1 MVLIFN
7 PTIQGATNIPLHRY
21 SNMSEK
27 KIRFWKPIHH
37 SHFLKVIVASLLIFN
52 PVQTSG
58 AEKISFNRDI
68 RSILSANCFSCH
80 GPDEKSRE
88 AELRLDTKQGALAD
102 LGGYR
107 ALEPG
112 KADDSELILRIE
124 SDDPDEVMPPPDSGH
139 ELTEKDR
146 KILRQWVDAGGD
158 YQTHWSFEKP
168 LKAPLPIT
176 NKKDWA
182 LHQLDSFILNQL
194 EAEGI
199 KPSADSERHSW
210 IRRVSLDL
218 TGLPPSIEEADAFA
232 TDKTEEAHEK
242 VVSRLLGS
250 KAFGEHWARMW
261 LDLARFADTKG
272 YEKDRHRDVWRYRD
286 WVIDAF
292 NRDMPFDQFTAEQL
306 AGDLLPEPTAEQM
319 LATAFHRNTMEN
331 DEGGTDNEE
340 FRVAAV
346 KDRVDT
352 TVQVWMGLTMGCA
365 KCHSHKY
372 DPISIE
378 DYYSFYAV
386 FNQTEDAD
394 RITPVMPFPTEVQSS
409 ELKELENKAS
419 SLNQRIAV
427 KPDGFEDA
435 LAKWKKQLT
444 EEPLWKPLKI
454 LKVKSKKNVAL
465 KQAKN
470 GTLSVEKEN
479 PDKDTWV
486 LTLEVP
492 EGKPLTAIRIDSFP
506 KKKGGKWKD
515 KNVALRELT
524 VEWSE
529 VGKSPVPLPLK
540 NPRADFSQRGWEV
553 AKAIDGKTNAGW
565 AFSPKASDPH
575 AAVFDLAKP
584 VSGGQLRLTLE
595 QEYGQGLLFE
605 KFRLSASVYPTKW
618 LSPEI
623 DPMRNVD
630 LLFEEVEY
638 PQTRELHAQLKT
650 TRDKVNKLKN
660 SFSKTPVMRELPAN
674 RHRDNRIHNRGNFL
688 DQGEKV
694 PPAVPELF
702 GKLPDGASADR
713 LGVARWLMDKD
724 NPLTARVMVNR
735 IWARLFGKGLVETEE
750 DFGSQGL
757 MPSHPELLDWLAVD
771 YRENGWSLK
780 KLLKTIVLSRT
791 YRQSSSMSSKSIA
804 ADPTNRL
811 LGRGPR
817 FRLSAE
823 VVRDQSL
830 VSSGLLTRKIG
841 GPSVMPPQP
850 PGVWKSTYSGE
861 RWKNA
866 TGPDRY
872 RRGLYTYLKRTSP
885 HPAMTTF
892 DAGSGEVCQIRRI
905 RTNTPLQA
913 LITLN
918 DEAYLE
924 ASGALAGLMQK
935 SSNELA
941 QQITFGFRRVL
952 TRPPT
957 PEELKRL
964 TELYQQLKP
973 EFPQKKDFLS
983 AAKLDEGDPSMVAL
997 ASVLL
1002 NLDET
1007 LMKP

>member
-1 MVLIFN
+1 MN
-7 PTIQGATNIPLHRY
+7 G
-21 SNMSEK
+21 MS
-27 KIRFWKPIHH
+27 P
-37 SHFLKVIVASLLIFN
+37 S
-52 PVQTSG
+52 Q
-58 AEKISFNRDI
+58 D
-68 RSILSANCFSCH
+68 
-80 GPDEKSRE
+80 
-88 AELRLDTKQGALAD
+88 AD
-102 LGGYR
+102 GYR
-107 ALEPG
+107 
-112 KADDSELILRIE
+112 
-124 SDDPDEVMPPPDSGH
+124 
-139 ELTEKDR
+139 
-146 KILRQWVDAGGD
+146 
-158 YQTHWSFEKP
+158 
-168 LKAPLPIT
+168 
-176 NKKDWA
+176 
-182 LHQLDSFILNQL
+182 
-194 EAEGI
+194 
-199 KPSADSERHSW
+199 W

-218 TGLPPSIEEADAFA
+218 TGLPPTLEEADAFVD
-232 TDKTEEAHEK
+232 DKSGKTYEK
-242 VVSRLLGS
+242 VVDRLLAS
-250 KAFGEHWARMW
+250 SAYGEHWARMW

-292 NRDMPFDQFTAEQL
+292 NRDMPFDQFTIEQL
-306 AGDLLPEPTAEQM
+306 AGDLLPEPSTDQM

-372 DPISIE
+372 DPISIK
-378 DYYSFYAV
+378 DYYSLYAV

-394 RITPVMPFPTEVQSS
+394 RVTPVMSFPTPEQSAGM
-409 ELKELENKAS
+409 KELEDEIAS
-419 SLNQRIAV
+419 LKDRIKS
-427 KPDGFEDA
+427 KPDGFPEA
-435 LAKWKKQLT
+435 LANWKKKL
-444 EEPLWKPLKI
+444 EKNPLWRPLKL
-454 LKVKSKKNVAL
+454 LKVESKRKVSL
-465 KQAKN
+465 SQSKN
-470 GTLSVEKEN
+470 GTLSVDKEN
-479 PDKDTWV
+479 PEKDTWT
-486 LTLEVP
+486 LTLRVP
-492 EGKPLTAIRIDSFP
+492 EGKPLRAIRIDALP
-506 KKKGGKWKD
+506 KKKGGKWQD

-524 VEWSE
+524 VEWVE
-529 VGKSPVPLPLK
+529 VGKPPVPLTLK

-553 AKAIDGKTNAGW
+553 AKAIDGKTNVGW
-565 AFSPKASDPH
+565 AFSPKASEPH
-575 AAVFDLAKP
+575 AAIFDLAKP
-584 VSGGQLRLTLE
+584 VSGGRLKVTLE

-605 KFRLSASVYPTKW
+605 KFRLSASTHSTKW
-618 LSPEI
+618 LTPQ
-623 DPMRNVD
+623 VD
-630 LLFEEVEY
+630 LTRGLNQLFEKVEF
-638 PQTRELHAQLKT
+638 PQTRKLHTQLESLKQ
-650 TRDKVNKLKN
+650 RLGKLKN
-660 SFSKTPVMRELPAN
+660 GLTKIPIMRELPPT
-674 RHRDNRIHNRGNFL
+674 RHRENRIHNRGNFL
-688 DQGEKV
+688 DQGDKV
-694 PPAVPELF
+694 LPDVPEVF
-702 GKLPDGASADR
+702 GQLPKDAKADR
-713 LGVARWLMDKD
+713 LGVSHWLMQSE

-735 IWARLFGKGLVETEE
+735 VWARLFGKGLVETEE

-757 MPSHPELLDWLAVD
+757 MPSHPQLLDWLAVD

-791 YRQSSSMSSKSIA
+791 YRQNSSISPDSLA
-804 ADPTNRL
+804 ADPTNQL

-830 VSSGLLTRKIG
+830 VSSDLLTRKIG

-861 RWKNA
+861 KWKNA

-872 RRGLYTYLKRTSP
+872 RRALYTYLKRTSP
-885 HPAMTTF
+885 HPAMITF

-918 DEAYLE
+918 DESYLE
-924 ASGALAGLMQK
+924 ASGALANLMQK

-952 TRPPT
+952 TRPPN

-964 TELYQQLKP
+964 TDLYHQLKP
-973 EFPQKKDFLS
+973 EFSDQTAFLS
-983 AAKLDEGDPSMVAL
+983 SAKLEKGDPAMIAL

>member
-1 MVLIFN
+1 MVGYWVMKGYCIFSQIHEIHEVKSV
-7 PTIQGATNIPLHRY
+7 TLMHR
-21 SNMSEK
+21 
-27 KIRFWKPIHH
+27 IRSWQRLWRVVL
-37 SHFLKVIVASLLIFN
+37 SLSVANSF
-52 PVQTSG
+52 VSSF
-58 AEKISFNRDI
+58 AEEISFNRDI
-68 RSILSANCFSCH
+68 RPILSANCFSCH
-80 GPDEKSRE
+80 GPDKKARK
-88 AELRLDTKQGALAD
+88 AKLRLDTLEGALAD

-112 KADDSELILRIE
+112 KVDDSELILRIE
-124 SDDPDEVMPPPDSGH
+124 TDDLDDRMPPPDTGH
-139 ELTEKDR
+139 ELTAEDR
-146 KILRQWVDAGGD
+146 RILRAWVNAGGEYD
-158 YQTHWSFEKP
+158 VHWSFKHP
-168 LKAPLPIT
+168 VKAPLPSLAQ
-176 NKKDWA
+176 KDWPW
-182 LHQLDSFILNQL
+182 HPLDDFVLKRL
-194 EAEGI
+194 EMNGMS
-199 KPSADSERHSW
+199 PSQDADGYRW

-218 TGLPPSIEEADAFA
+218 TGLPPTPEEADAFVDDNSGKA
-232 TDKTEEAHEK
+232 YEK
-242 VVSRLLGS
+242 VVDRLLAS
-250 KAFGEHWARMW
+250 SAYGEHWARMW

-292 NRDMPFDQFTAEQL
+292 NHDMPFDQFTIEQL
-306 AGDLLPEPTAEQM
+306 AGDLLPEPSADQM

-378 DYYSFYAV
+378 DYYSFYAI

-394 RITPVMPFPTEVQSS
+394 RVTPVMPFPTPEQSVK
-409 ELKELENKAS
+409 LKEMESEIS
-419 SLNQRIAV
+419 SLNQRIKA
-427 KPDGFEDA
+427 KPDGFADD
-435 LAKWKKQLT
+435 LAKWKKQL
-444 EEPLWKPLKI
+444 EKEPLWKPLK
-454 LKVKSKKNVAL
+454 LLDMKSKKKVTLIQTND
-465 KQAKN
+465 
-470 GTLSVEKEN
+470 GTLSVDAEN
-479 PDKDTWV
+479 PDKDIWV
-486 LTLEVP
+486 LSFEIP
-492 EGKPLTAIRIDSFP
+492 EGKPVTAIRIDTFP
-506 KKKGGKWKD
+506 KKNGGKWKD

-524 VEWSE
+524 AEWVVE
-529 VGKSPVPLPLK
+529 GKKPIALPFS

-565 AFSPKASDPH
+565 AFSPKASQPH
-575 AAVFDLAKP
+575 AAVFDLVKP
-584 VSGGQLRLTLE
+584 VSGGQLKVTLE

-605 KFRLSASVYPTKW
+605 KFRLSASAYPTKW
-618 LSPEI
+618 LTPEVKPMQGI
-623 DPMRNVD
+623 DR
-630 LLFEEVEY
+630 LFEKVEY
-638 PQTRELHAQLKT
+638 PETRELHTQLNTVKQGLS
-650 TRDKVNKLKN
+650 KLKN
-660 SFSKTPVMRELPAN
+660 GVSKTPVMRELPAN
-674 RHRDNRIHNRGNFL
+674 GHRENRIHNRGNFL
-688 DQGEKV
+688 DQGDKV
-694 PPAVPELF
+694 SPSVLELF
-702 GKLPDGASADR
+702 GKLPDGAQADR
-713 LGVARWLMDKD
+713 LSVSRWLMQAD

-735 IWARLFGKGLVETEE
+735 VWARLFGKGFVETEE

-780 KLLKTIVLSRT
+780 KLLKTIALSRT
-791 YRQSSSMSSKSIA
+791 YRQSSSISPESLA
-804 ADPTNRL
+804 ADSTNRL
-811 LGRGPR
+811 FGRGPR

-830 VSSGLLTRKIG
+830 TASGLLTRKMG

-861 RWKNA
+861 KWKNA

-872 RRGLYTYLKRTSP
+872 RRALYTYLKRTSP
-885 HPAMTTF
+885 HPAMITF

-924 ASGALAGLMQK
+924 AAGALANLMQK
-935 SSNELA
+935 SSDNLD

-952 TRPPT
+952 TRPPN
-957 PEELKRL
+957 PDELKRL
-964 TELYQQLKP
+964 NELYHQLKP
-973 EFPQKKDFLS
+973 EISNQSDFLS
-983 AAKLDEGDPSMVAL
+983 AANLKDGDPSLVAL

>member
-1 MVLIFN
+1 VK
-7 PTIQGATNIPLHRY
+7 T
-21 SNMSEK
+21 
-27 KIRFWKPIHH
+27 
-37 SHFLKVIVASLLIFN
+37 
-52 PVQTSG
+52 
-58 AEKISFNRDI
+58 
-68 RSILSANCFSCH
+68 
-80 GPDEKSRE
+80 
-88 AELRLDTKQGALAD
+88 
-102 LGGYR
+102 
-107 ALEPG
+107 
-112 KADDSELILRIE
+112 
-124 SDDPDEVMPPPDSGH
+124 
-139 ELTEKDR
+139 
-146 KILRQWVDAGGD
+146 
-158 YQTHWSFEKP
+158 
-168 LKAPLPIT
+168 PLPKT
-176 NKKDWA
+176 KKKDWP
-182 LHQLDSFILNQL
+182 LHPLDHFILSKL
-194 EAEGI
+194 ESNGMD
-199 KPSADSERHSW
+199 PSRDLDRHRW

-218 TGLPPSIEEADAFA
+218 TGLPPTLQDADSFA
-232 TDKTEEAHEK
+232 QDKSPKAYIK
-242 VVSRLLGS
+242 VVDRLLAS
-250 KAFGEHWARMW
+250 SAYGEQWARMW

-292 NRDMPFDQFTAEQL
+292 NQDMPFDQFTIEQL
-306 AGDLLPEPTAEQM
+306 AGDLLPEPSTDQM

-372 DPISIE
+372 DPISIK

-394 RITPVMPFPTEVQSS
+394 RVTPVMPFPTPEQSVK
-409 ELKELENKAS
+409 LKEMESKVS
-419 SLNQRIAV
+419 SLNQRIKA
-427 KPDGFEDA
+427 KPDGFADD
-435 LAKWKKQLT
+435 LAKWKKQL
-444 EEPLWKPLKI
+444 EKEPLWKPLNL
-454 LKVKSKKNVAL
+454 LKMESKKKVTL
-465 KQAKN
+465 SQAKD
-470 GTLSVEKEN
+470 GTLSVDAEN

-486 LTLEVP
+486 LSFEIP
-492 EGKPLTAIRIDSFP
+492 EGKPVTAIRIDTFP
-506 KKKGGKWKD
+506 KKNGGKWKD
-515 KNVALRELT
+515 KNVALREFT
-524 VEWSE
+524 AEWIEDGSE
-529 VGKSPVPLPLK
+529 PIALSFS

-553 AKAIDGKTNAGW
+553 AKATDGKPNAGW
-565 AFSPKASDPH
+565 AFSPKASQPH

-584 VSGGQLRLTLE
+584 VSGGQLKVTLE

-605 KFRLSASVYPTKW
+605 TFRLSASTHSTKW
-618 LSPEI
+618 LTPEI
-623 DPMRNVD
+623 NPMAGIDR
-630 LLFEEVEY
+630 LFEKVEY
-638 PQTRELHAQLKT
+638 PATRELHTQLKAENQGLS
-650 TRDKVNKLKN
+650 RLKN
-660 SFSKTPVMRELPAN
+660 GFSKTPVMRELPAN
-674 RHRDNRIHNRGNFL
+674 RHRANRIHNRGNFL
-688 DQGEKV
+688 DQGDKV
-694 PPAVPELF
+694 EPGVPELF
-702 GKLPDGASADR
+702 GELPKGEKADR
-713 LGVARWLMDKD
+713 LGVARWLMKPE

-735 IWARLFGKGLVETEE
+735 VWARLFGRGFVETEE

-757 MPSHPELLDWLAVD
+757 IPSHPELLDWLAVD

-780 KLLKTIVLSRT
+780 KLLKTIALSRT
-791 YRQSSSMSSKSIA
+791 YRQSSSISPESLT

-830 VSSGLLTRKIG
+830 VASGLLTRKIG

-861 RWKNA
+861 KWKNA

-885 HPAMTTF
+885 HPAMITF

-918 DEAYLE
+918 DEAYVE
-924 ASGALAGLMQK
+924 AAGALATLMQK
-935 SSNELA
+935 SSDDLTV
-941 QQITFGFRRVL
+941 QITFGFRRIL
-952 TRPPT
+952 TRSPK
-957 PEELKRL
+957 PEEVKRL
-964 TELYQQLKP
+964 VELYHQLKP
-973 EFPQKKDFLS
+973 EFPDHADFLS
-983 AAKLDEGDPSMVAL
+983 SAKLAKGDPSLIAL

>member
-1 MVLIFN
+1 MVGYWVMKGYCIFSQIHEIHEVKSV
-7 PTIQGATNIPLHRY
+7 TLMHR
-21 SNMSEK
+21 
-27 KIRFWKPIHH
+27 IRSWQRLWRVVL
-37 SHFLKVIVASLLIFN
+37 SLSVANSF
-52 PVQTSG
+52 VSSF
-58 AEKISFNRDI
+58 AEEISFNRDI
-68 RSILSANCFSCH
+68 RPILSANCFSCH
-80 GPDEKSRE
+80 GPDKKARK
-88 AELRLDTKQGALAD
+88 AKLRLDTLEGALAD

-112 KADDSELILRIE
+112 KVDDSELILRIE
-124 SDDPDEVMPPPDSGH
+124 TDDLDDRMPPPDTGH
-139 ELTEKDR
+139 ELTAEDR
-146 KILRQWVDAGGD
+146 RILRAWVNAGGEYD
-158 YQTHWSFEKP
+158 VHWSFKHP
-168 LKAPLPIT
+168 VKAPLPSLAQ
-176 NKKDWA
+176 KDWPW
-182 LHQLDSFILNQL
+182 HPLDDFVLKRL
-194 EAEGI
+194 EMNGMS
-199 KPSADSERHSW
+199 PSQDADGYRW

-218 TGLPPSIEEADAFA
+218 TGLPPTPEEADAFVDDNSGKA
-232 TDKTEEAHEK
+232 YEK
-242 VVSRLLGS
+242 VVDRLLAS
-250 KAFGEHWARMW
+250 SAYGEHWARMW

-292 NRDMPFDQFTAEQL
+292 NHDMPFDQFTIEQL
-306 AGDLLPEPTAEQM
+306 AGDLLPEPSADQM

-378 DYYSFYAV
+378 DYYSFYAI

-394 RITPVMPFPTEVQSS
+394 RVTPVMPFPTPEQSVK
-409 ELKELENKAS
+409 LKEMESGIS
-419 SLNQRIAV
+419 SLNQRIKA
-427 KPDGFEDA
+427 KPDGFADD
-435 LAKWKKQLT
+435 LAKWKKQL
-444 EEPLWKPLKI
+444 EKEPLWKPLK
-454 LKVKSKKNVAL
+454 LLDMKSKKKVTLIQTND
-465 KQAKN
+465 
-470 GTLSVEKEN
+470 GTLSVDAEN
-479 PDKDTWV
+479 PDKDIWV
-486 LTLEVP
+486 LSFEIP
-492 EGKPLTAIRIDSFP
+492 EGKPVTAIRIDTFP
-506 KKKGGKWKD
+506 KKNGGKWKD

-524 VEWSE
+524 AEWVVE
-529 VGKSPVPLPLK
+529 GKKPIALPFS

-565 AFSPKASDPH
+565 AFSPKASQPH
-575 AAVFDLAKP
+575 AAVFDLVKP
-584 VSGGQLRLTLE
+584 VSGGQLKVTLE

-605 KFRLSASVYPTKW
+605 KFRLSASAYPTKW
-618 LSPEI
+618 LTPEVKPMQGI
-623 DPMRNVD
+623 DR
-630 LLFEEVEY
+630 LFEKVEY
-638 PQTRELHAQLKT
+638 PETRELHTQLNTVKQGLS
-650 TRDKVNKLKN
+650 KLKN
-660 SFSKTPVMRELPAN
+660 GVSKTPVMRELPAN
-674 RHRDNRIHNRGNFL
+674 GHRENRIHNRGNFL
-688 DQGEKV
+688 DQGDKV
-694 PPAVPELF
+694 SPSVLELF
-702 GKLPDGASADR
+702 GKLPDGAQADR
-713 LGVARWLMDKD
+713 LSVSRWLMQAD

-735 IWARLFGKGLVETEE
+735 VWARLFGKGFVETEE

-780 KLLKTIVLSRT
+780 KLLKTIALSRT
-791 YRQSSSMSSKSIA
+791 YRQSSSISPESLA
-804 ADPTNRL
+804 ADSTNRL
-811 LGRGPR
+811 FGRGPR

-830 VSSGLLTRKIG
+830 TASGLLTRKMG

-861 RWKNA
+861 KWKNA

-872 RRGLYTYLKRTSP
+872 RRALYTYLKRTSP
-885 HPAMTTF
+885 HPAMITF

-924 ASGALAGLMQK
+924 AAGALANLMQK
-935 SSNELA
+935 SSDNLD

-952 TRPPT
+952 TRPPN
-957 PEELKRL
+957 PDELKRL
-964 TELYQQLKP
+964 NELYHQLKP
-973 EFPQKKDFLS
+973 EISNQSDFLS
-983 AAKLDEGDPSMVAL
+983 AANLKDGDPSLVAL